1 MNIEIIKNLCQQ
13 NKLQWTN
20 HILVRLLQ
28 RNIKISDVKE
38 AILSGKIIEEY
49 PDDYPHPSCLIL
61 GIALN
66 KQKLH
71 VVCGVDKDLLWLITA
86 YKPSATEWDS
96 TFTIRR
102 RTQK

>member
-38 AILSGKIIEEY
+38 TIY
-49 PDDYPHPSCLIL
+49 PV
-61 GIALN
+61 
-66 KQKLH
+66 K
-71 VVCGVDKDLLWLITA
+71 
-86 YKPSATEWDS
+86 
-96 TFTIRR
+96 
-102 RTQK
+102 